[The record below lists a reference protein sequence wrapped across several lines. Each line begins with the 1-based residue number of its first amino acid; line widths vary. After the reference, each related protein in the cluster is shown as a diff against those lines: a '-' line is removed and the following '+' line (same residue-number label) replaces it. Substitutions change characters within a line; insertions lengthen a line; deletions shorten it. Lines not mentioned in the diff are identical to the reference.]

1 LVSGRVFTQSPHIQD
16 GDIQKSIFI
25 SIPLSGAEQ
34 VSIVSA
40 ASAQEELQSTNLGH
54 ALAEDS
60 SLGNSKIF
68 HWRDKAGINYWLPV
82 MEVMRSIFAKSP
94 EMTRALLLFDGWSE
108 LVEEWNIEND
118 VLNIFCTAEPKI
130 SDIGRLAWIASE
142 PDLLKAWYELEKFIP
157 LLRNGFS
164 PVISWP
170 FKQPFTLQVFGK
182 SKGNH
187 RWISEISNFQSWPM
201 KYSILH
207 RNHPDLYRVEVDES
221 LNPEFRANDSLEELF
236 DEEFTKEIITET
248 TIGSNNKPISRPKQF
263 THIQSAQY
271 DYIDSIKT
279 VDNRVE
285 NSAPSTTKKD
295 ADDARLSAQEVEVA
309 AEGALSDNISGE
321 KHFGVVGVG
330 IKELKFTP
338 GWNALENFRRALQ
351 EAVKTLDGA
360 SLTWEVE
367 PSSLELLKPDS
378 CGSRWFL
385 EMKDESARLW
395 CFAHLQ
401 YKGCSFYLLE
411 VGREAEDNKLSISTL
426 FSINKK
432 LNASECIRE
441 MIINN
446 GHWQK
451 EIMGGDVYYLPH
463 RHLNDTSK
471 WGLYIADKIKS

>member
-1 LVSGRVFTQSPHIQD
+1 M
-16 GDIQKSIFI
+16 
-25 SIPLSGAEQ
+25 GA
-34 VSIVSA
+34 
-40 ASAQEELQSTNLGH
+40 
-54 ALAEDS
+54 
-60 SLGNSKIF
+60 SKVF
-68 HWRDKAGINYWLPV
+68 HWKDAKGINYWLPV
-82 MEVMRSIFAKSP
+82 MEVIRSIFGKSP
-94 EMTRALLLFDGWSE
+94 EMVRALLLFGGWSE

-142 PDLLKAWYELEKFIP
+142 PDLLNAWYELEKFIP

-164 PVISWP
+164 PAISWP

-187 RWISEISNFQSWPM
+187 CWISEISNFQSWPM

-221 LNPEFRANDSLEELF
+221 LNPEFRANDSLEELL
-236 DEEFTKEIITET
+236 DEESTKEIIKET

-279 VDNRVE
+279 IDNRVE

-295 ADDARLSAQEVEVA
+295 AGDAKLSAQEVEVA

-321 KHFGVVGVG
+321 KHFDVVGVG
-330 IKELKFTP
+330 IKEFKFTP
-338 GWNALENFRRALQ
+338 GWNGLGSFRRALQ
-351 EAVKTLDGA
+351 EAVRKLDGA

-367 PSSLELLKPDS
+367 SSPLELLKPDS

-426 FSINKK
+426 FSVSQPLDPKEHVK
-432 LNASECIRE
+432 E
-441 MIINN
+441 MIGNN

-451 EIMGGDVYYLPH
+451 SLLSIDVFYLPH
-463 RHLNDTSK
+463 RHMKNYKK
-471 WGLYIADKIKS
+471 WGQYIADKILSHSKL